1 MFALLFFSGYIVPF
15 YELPESKYCENNKSA
30 IAHSDFVSKS
40 IQELLQSG
48 IVVKVDQIP
57 HVVNPLTVSVNAKGK
72 ERLILDL
79 RHVNQYVVKYEFNLE
94 GIKGALDFVPKNGLM
109 FKFDLSSGYHHI
121 DLHASMYKY
130 FGFSWDNCFYV
141 FSSLPFGLSSAPFI
155 FTKILRNLVRFWGEQ
170 GVYIIYLD
178 DGFGFSDSFANC
190 EYSSL
195 KVYTTLIKTGFVVNT
210 EKSVWIP
217 QKCLEWLGFT
227 WNMGEVCLELPS
239 VKVEKLLFMINNIVD
254 NDFWVTA
261 RYLAKITGKIVSFS
275 ENFGSVCRFMTRQL
289 HLTICFRRS

>member
-94 GIKGALDFVPKNGLM
+94 GIKGALDFVPKM
-109 FKFDLSSGYHHI
+109 
-121 DLHASMYKY
+121 
-130 FGFSWDNCFYV
+130 V
-141 FSSLPFGLSSAPFI
+141 
-155 FTKILRNLVRFWGEQ
+155 
-170 GVYIIYLD
+170 
-178 DGFGFSDSFANC
+178 
-190 EYSSL
+190 
-195 KVYTTLIKTGFVVNT
+195 
-210 EKSVWIP
+210 
-217 QKCLEWLGFT
+217 
-227 WNMGEVCLELPS
+227 
-239 VKVEKLLFMINNIVD
+239 
-254 NDFWVTA
+254 
-261 RYLAKITGKIVSFS
+261 
-275 ENFGSVCRFMTRQL
+275 
-289 HLTICFRRS
+289 